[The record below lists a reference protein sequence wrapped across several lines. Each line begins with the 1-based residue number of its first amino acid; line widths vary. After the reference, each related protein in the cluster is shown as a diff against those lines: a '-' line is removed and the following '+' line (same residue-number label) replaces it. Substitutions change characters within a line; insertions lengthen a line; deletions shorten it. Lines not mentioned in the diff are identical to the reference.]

1 MRVASRV
8 VGAVLALAGLVF
20 VGLSVFLLIAYRPES
35 VLEES
40 DWVKHVTG
48 GLFVAAL
55 GVGLILEG
63 WHFLRLDVHKPDEA
77 HDPPDSRF
85 APYFLAHRRE
95 FKVIAQIGL
104 VISLIRLGAACYG
117 VDWPGRW
124 ARLPLFVV
132 WLGLAIIGS
141 RIATRQTAWDAAS
154 ERLRPVLKLL
164 VKAGAAA
171 FFILALLFE
180 WSEWSH
186 HQSLSFIVE
195 EGFPPLFFAWEAL
208 FFAYGPG
215 NTVKS

>member
-1 MRVASRV
+1 VESGRPSVDPLRTS
-8 VGAVLALAGLVF
+8 GLCGHRLPSGRQIF
-20 VGLSVFLLIAYRPES
+20 P
-35 VLEES
+35 
-40 DWVKHVTG
+40 
-48 GLFVAAL
+48 
-55 GVGLILEG
+55 
-63 WHFLRLDVHKPDEA
+63 RLDVDEPDEA
-77 HDPPDSRF
+77 HDRPGSRF
-85 APYFLAHRRE
+85 APFFLAHRRE

-104 VISLIRLGAACYG
+104 VISLIRLGAACFG

-180 WSEWSH
+180 WSVWSH
-186 HQSLSFIVE
+186 HQALSLIVE